1 MREATGLSWPSPIL
15 IAYDK
20 SLSYAYILHLK
31 AMHDTY
37 LVTFRATDNEGECID
52 MMLGSQEG
60 VPKKV
65 TVRKRDVAGDSACTR
80 NRHQDKHGKR
90 RGRRSGSLCPN
101 PVIFQFQIVFVS
113 PPTGIISEIIHSLT
127 S

>member
-1 MREATGLSWPSPIL
+1 MIRTFS
-15 IAYDK
+15 
-20 SLSYAYILHLK
+20 HLG
-31 AMHDTY
+31 A
-37 LVTFRATDNEGECID
+37 ADNQRECID

-113 PPTGIISEIIHSLT
+113 PPIISVGDHPLFNQLRFHITLLN
-127 S
+127 